1 MDRHHLYLIS
11 DSTGETVQSIGRACT
26 VQFEQVEVVEHLWP
40 MVRSPRALEIV
51 IEELEEEPGLVLYT
65 LLDRTLAETLEEYCK
80 RRGLTCVSVIE
91 PFIEVMATYFGAK
104 SRDMPGRQHE
114 LDDEYFQRIDAM
126 NYVMQHDDG
135 QQTGN
140 LEEADV
146 VLVGVSRTSKTPT
159 SIYLANR
166 GIKAANVPIVPD
178 QPLPDILF
186 ALNRPLV
193 VGLTEDPRR
202 LVDLRRSRMRQS
214 LGDTETAYTDIAAVR
229 KEVAD
234 ARRLFGRYGWPV
246 IDVTRRSIEETAAA
260 ILRLVRDR
268 ERRHEE
274 GADADLLQLGGRP
287 DAAPLLDGAG
297 GAPARIESGKP

>member
-1 MDRHHLYLIS
+1 
-11 DSTGETVQSIGRACT
+11 
-26 VQFEQVEVVEHLWP
+26 
-40 MVRSPRALEIV
+40 
-51 IEELEEEPGLVLYT
+51 
-65 LLDRTLAETLEEYCK
+65 
-80 RRGLTCVSVIE
+80 
-91 PFIEVMATYFGAK
+91 
-104 SRDMPGRQHE
+104 MPGRQHE
-114 LDDEYFQRIDAM
+114 LDDEYFQRIDAIT
-126 NYVMQHDDG
+126 YVMQHDDG

-178 QPLPDILF
+178 QPLSEILF
-186 ALNRPLV
+186 NLNHPLV

-214 LGDTETAYTDIAAVR
+214 LGGTETAYTDIDAVR

-246 IDVTRRSIEETAAA
+246 IDVTRRSIEGNGGGHHAAWCATGTAASRKA
-260 ILRLVRDR
+260 PMPTCSAPICSTRPDPT
-268 ERRHEE
+268 
-274 GADADLLQLGGRP
+274 AACLGG
-287 DAAPLLDGAG
+287 G
-297 GAPARIESGKP
+297 GG

>member
-287 DAAPLLDGAG
+287 DAAPLLDGTG